1 MNKVTKMTVLLA
13 FVVLGSV
20 ACSSAYK
27 APQVGEELIWT
38 NDGEEK
44 RPGWTATS
52 VAIKSGG
59 EVVEFVGYSNR
70 HSTQRGARDAA
81 LTDVRRAIAQHA
93 ETVVNDIATT
103 TEAGGTVQDGIQ
115 NPVIN
120 RKVETTEI
128 ASLAVTRMNPEEW
141 RFEQWKE
148 TGSNRTFYV
157 AFVKANVSER
167 IFEAGEG

>member
-1 MNKVTKMTVLLA
+1 MRWKNVKFTLVM
-13 FVVLGSV
+13 VLGMAVV

-27 APQVGEELIWT
+27 APQLGDELIWT
-38 NDGEEK
+38 NDGEKK
-44 RPGWTATS
+44 RPGWTAES
-52 VAIKSGG
+52 VAVRSGG
-59 EVVEFVGYSNR
+59 ELIEFVGYSNR

-93 ETVVNDIATT
+93 ETVVDNVAST

-115 NPVIN
+115 NLMIN
-120 RKVETTEI
+120 RKVETTEV
-128 ASLAVTRMNPEEW
+128 ASLAVTRMEPTEW

-157 AFVKANVSER
+157 AFVKAAVAGSV
-167 IFEAGEG
+167 FEAGAR

>member
-1 MNKVTKMTVLLA
+1 MNKLTRLSLLLA
-13 FVVLGSV
+13 LVVLGSV

-27 APQVGEELIWT
+27 PPQVGEKMIWT
-38 NDGEEK
+38 SDGDEK
-44 RPGWTATS
+44 RPGWTAES
-52 VAIKSGG
+52 VSMGSGG
-59 EVVEFVGYSNR
+59 ELVEFVGYSNR

-93 ETVVNDIATT
+93 ETMVSDSATT

-115 NPVIN
+115 NPMIN

-128 ASLAVTRMNPEEW
+128 ASLAVTRMKPTQW

-148 TGSNRTFYV
+148 TGTNRTFYV
-157 AFVKANVSER
+157 AFVKAEVAGG
-167 IFEAGEG
+167 IFETGMR

>member
-1 MNKVTKMTVLLA
+1 MVWKNLKFTLLMVLA
-13 FVVLGSV
+13 IASV

-27 APQVGEELIWT
+27 APQVGDELIWT
-38 NDGEEK
+38 NDGEEM
-44 RPGWTATS
+44 RPGWTAES
-52 VAIKSGG
+52 VAVKSGG
-59 EVVEFVGYSNR
+59 EWFEFVGYSNR

-93 ETVVNDIATT
+93 ETVVDDIATT

-115 NPVIN
+115 NPMIN
-120 RKVETTEI
+120 RKVETTEV
-128 ASLAVTRMNPEEW
+128 ASLAVTRMKPTEW

-157 AFVKANVSER
+157 AFVKAEVAGD
-167 IFEAGEG
+167 IF